1 MKKIHLFLGL
11 LACAL
16 VGACS
21 QDGVDNKVPNTFPA
35 NQAFINVRISD
46 VGSMGTRGTDGGYEY
61 GSADEHAVKTAHFFF
76 YDAAGLFVSEGS
88 AWNGGDASTNTN
100 PVENIEFRSN
110 TVVVLENL
118 EGKGYPNYMVTVLN
132 KPAGFVAPATLDE
145 MEKLLVDGI
154 TTTADGNTY
163 FTMST
168 SSYKR
173 DDNTKYFVT
182 PITEDNFTL
191 EPVDVGNIKN
201 YVEVYVE
208 RLAAKVT
215 LDVDG
220 ALKATEKTVDGK
232 DGVFYPI
239 TSTVAGDDNNENTI
253 ANENLLIQF
262 KGWKLN
268 GTANK
273 SHIVKNINTA
283 WTDDELGFAWN
294 KPADFR
300 SFWGKSFNY
309 GVGTY
314 TYGVNGDTC
323 PLTYVN
329 LNDNLVE
336 VGESTY
342 CAENTNTAA
351 ILNVEGNNPAAITC
365 ILLKAVVCDAEGNA
379 LDLVRYNGVLFEDEQ
394 FLAYV
399 LNIMDT
405 NGNWNVWVKTAE
417 NEYAQLDEAGVELV
431 KEGTG
436 VKVQLKD
443 GQTLYAK
450 ASEGVFN
457 EIADVTSI
465 NDALDALCNGAIG
478 YKGGEMFYNIPI
490 EHLNPIAADATALE
504 EANYG
509 IVRNHHYVIN
519 ITKLDK
525 VGKGIFTP
533 EEEIIP
539 DETDKDTYAIGAKIN
554 ILSWKVVNQ
563 NVEL

>member
-1 MKKIHLFLGL
+1 MV
-11 LACAL
+11 ACAL
-16 VGACS
+16 VGACTN
-21 QDGVDNKVPNTFPA
+21 DGVENNVSNTFPA
-35 NQAFINVRISD
+35 NQAFINVRLSD

-61 GSADEHAVKTAHFFF
+61 GSADEHAVKTAHFYF
-76 YDAAGLFVSEGS
+76 YDNAGLFVSEGS
-88 AWNGGDASTNTN
+88 AWNGGNASTVD
-100 PVENIEFRSN
+100 PAENIEFRSN

-132 KPAGFVAPATLDE
+132 KPAGFTAPQTLDE

-154 TTTADGNTY
+154 TTTADEKTY

-182 PITEDNFTL
+182 PITEENFTL
-191 EPVDVGNIKN
+191 EPVDVGNITN

-215 LDVDG
+215 LGVSSE
-220 ALKATEKTVDGK
+220 LTSKTIEGK

-239 TSTVAGDDNNENTI
+239 TSTVAGDDNDETTI

-262 KGWKLN
+262 RGWKLN

-283 WTDDELGFAWN
+283 WTDQELGFAWN
-294 KPADFR
+294 KAADFR

-314 TYGVNGDTC
+314 TYGVNGDNC

-336 VGESTY
+336 VGKSTY
-342 CAENTNTAA
+342 CAENTNTATV
-351 ILNVEGNNPAAITC
+351 LNTEGNNPAAITS

-394 FLAYV
+394 FLSYV
-399 LNIMDT
+399 LNVMNS
-405 NGNWNVWVKTAE
+405 NGNWNVWVAGE
-417 NEYAQLDEAGVELV
+417 NGAYTQLDEAGVELV
-431 KEGTG
+431 KNGSG
-436 VKVQLKD
+436 VKVQLKA
-443 GQTLYAK
+443 GQTLYSKNA
-450 ASEGVFN
+450 EGQF
-457 EIADVTSI
+457 EAIADVTAI
-465 NDALDALCNGAIG
+465 NDKLGATCTGAIG

-490 EHLNPIAADATALE
+490 EHLNPIEADATTLE

-533 EEEIIP
+533 EEEIVP
-539 DETDKDTYAIGAKIN
+539 DDTDKDTYAIGAKIN

>member
-1 MKKIHLFLGL
+1 MV
-11 LACAL
+11 ACAL
-16 VGACS
+16 VGACTN
-21 QDGVDNKVPNTFPA
+21 DGVENNVSNTFPA
-35 NQAFINVRISD
+35 NQAFINVRLSD

-61 GSADEHAVKTAHFFF
+61 GSADEHAVKTAHFYF
-76 YDAAGLFVSEGS
+76 YDNAGLFVSEGS
-88 AWNGGDASTNTN
+88 AWNGGNASDKN
-100 PVENIEFRSN
+100 PAENIEFRSN

-132 KPAGFVAPATLDE
+132 KPTNFTAPQTLDE

-154 TTTADGNTY
+154 TTTADEKTY

-191 EPVDVGNIKN
+191 EPVDVGNITN

-215 LDVDG
+215 LGVSSE
-220 ALKATEKTVDGK
+220 LTSKTIEGK

-239 TSTVAGDDNNENTI
+239 TSTVAGDDNDETTI

-262 KGWKLN
+262 RGWKLN

-283 WTDDELGFAWN
+283 WTDQELGFAWN
-294 KPADFR
+294 KATDFR

-314 TYGVNGDTC
+314 TYGVNGDNC

-336 VGESTY
+336 VGKSTY
-342 CAENTNTAA
+342 CAENTNTATV
-351 ILNVEGNNPAAITC
+351 LNTEGNNPAAITS

-394 FLAYV
+394 FLSYV
-399 LNIMDT
+399 LNVMNS
-405 NGNWNVWVKTAE
+405 NGNWNVWVAGE
-417 NEYAQLDEAGVELV
+417 NGTYTQLDETGVELV
-431 KEGTG
+431 KNGSG
-436 VKVQLKD
+436 VKVQLKA
-443 GQTLYAK
+443 GQTLYSKVA
-450 ASEGVFN
+450 EGQFEV
-457 EIADVTSI
+457 IADVAAI
-465 NDALDALCNGAIG
+465 NEKLGATCTGAIG

-490 EHLNPIAADATALE
+490 EHLNPIEADATTLE

-533 EEEIIP
+533 EEEIVP
-539 DETDKDTYAIGAKIN
+539 DDTDKDTYAIGAKIN

>member
-1 MKKIHLFLGL
+1 MV
-11 LACAL
+11 ACAL
-16 VGACS
+16 VGACTN
-21 QDGVDNKVPNTFPA
+21 DGVENNVPNTFPA
-35 NQAFINVRISD
+35 NQAFINVRLSD

-61 GSADEHAVKTAHFFF
+61 GSADEHAVKTAHFYF
-76 YDAAGLFVSEGS
+76 YDNAGLFVSEGS
-88 AWNGGDASTNTN
+88 AWNGGNASTVD
-100 PVENIEFRSN
+100 PAENIEFRSN

-132 KPAGFVAPATLDE
+132 KPAGFTAPQTLDE

-154 TTTADGNTY
+154 TTTADEKTY

-182 PITEDNFTL
+182 PITEENFTL
-191 EPVDVGNIKN
+191 EPVDVGNITN

-215 LDVDG
+215 LDVSSE
-220 ALKATEKTVDGK
+220 LTSKTIEGK

-239 TSTVAGDDNNENTI
+239 TSTVAGDDNDETTI

-262 KGWKLN
+262 LGYKLN

-273 SHIVKNINTA
+273 THIVKNINTA
-283 WTDDELGFAWN
+283 WTDEELGFAWN
-294 KPADFR
+294 KAADFR

-314 TYGVNGDTC
+314 TYGVNGDNC

-336 VGESTY
+336 VGKSTY
-342 CAENTNTAA
+342 CAENTNTATV
-351 ILNVEGNNPAAITC
+351 LNTEGNNPAAITS

-394 FLAYV
+394 FLSYV
-399 LNIMDT
+399 LNVMNS
-405 NGNWNVWVKTAE
+405 NGNWNVWVAGEDGKYT
-417 NEYAQLDEAGVELV
+417 QLDEAGVELV
-431 KEGTG
+431 KNGSG
-436 VKVQLKD
+436 VKVQLKA
-443 GQTLYAK
+443 GQTLYSKNA
-450 ASEGVFN
+450 EGQF
-457 EIADVTSI
+457 EAIADVTAI
-465 NDALDALCNGAIG
+465 NDKLGATCTGAIG

-490 EHLNPIAADATALE
+490 EHLNPIEADATTLE

-533 EEEIIP
+533 EEEIVP
-539 DETDKDTYAIGAKIN
+539 DDTDKDTYAIGAKIN

>member
-1 MKKIHLFLGL
+1 MV
-11 LACAL
+11 ACAL
-16 VGACS
+16 VGACTN
-21 QDGVDNKVPNTFPA
+21 DGVENNVPNTFPA
-35 NQAFINVRISD
+35 NQAFINVRLSD

-61 GSADEHAVKTAHFFF
+61 GSADEHAVKTAHFYF
-76 YDAAGLFVSEGS
+76 YDNAGLFVSEGS
-88 AWNGGDASTNTN
+88 AWNGGNASTVD
-100 PVENIEFRSN
+100 PAENIEFRSN

-132 KPAGFVAPATLDE
+132 KPAGFTAPQTLDE

-154 TTTADGNTY
+154 TTTADEKTY

-182 PITEDNFTL
+182 PITEENFTL
-191 EPVDVGNIKN
+191 EPVDVGNITN

-215 LDVDG
+215 LGVSSE
-220 ALKATEKTVDGK
+220 LTSKTIEGK

-239 TSTVAGDDNNENTI
+239 TSTVAGDDNDETTI

-262 KGWKLN
+262 RGWKLN

-283 WTDDELGFAWN
+283 WTDEELGFAWN
-294 KPADFR
+294 KAADFR

-314 TYGVNGDTC
+314 TYGVNGDNC

-336 VGESTY
+336 VGKSTY
-342 CAENTNTAA
+342 CAENTNTATV
-351 ILNVEGNNPAAITC
+351 LNTEGNNPAAITS

-394 FLAYV
+394 FLSYV
-399 LNIMDT
+399 LNVMNS
-405 NGNWNVWVKTAE
+405 NGNWNVWVAGEDGKYT
-417 NEYAQLDEAGVELV
+417 QLDEAGVELV
-431 KEGTG
+431 KNGSG
-436 VKVQLKD
+436 VKVQLKA
-443 GQTLYAK
+443 GQTLYSKNA
-450 ASEGVFN
+450 EGQF
-457 EIADVTSI
+457 EAIADVTAI
-465 NDALDALCNGAIG
+465 NDKLGATCTGAIG

-490 EHLNPIAADATALE
+490 EHLNPIEADATTLE

-533 EEEIIP
+533 EEEIVP
-539 DETDKDTYAIGAKIN
+539 DDTDKDTYAIGAKIN

>member
-1 MKKIHLFLGL
+1 MV
-11 LACAL
+11 ACAL
-16 VGACS
+16 VGACTN
-21 QDGVDNKVPNTFPA
+21 DGVENNVSNTFPA
-35 NQAFINVRISD
+35 NQAFINVRLSD

-61 GSADEHAVKTAHFFF
+61 GSADEHAVKTAHFYF
-76 YDAAGLFVSEGS
+76 YDNAGLFVSEGS
-88 AWNGGDASTNTN
+88 AWNGGNASTVD
-100 PVENIEFRSN
+100 PAENIEFRSN

-132 KPAGFVAPATLDE
+132 KPAGFTAPQTLDE

-154 TTTADGNTY
+154 TTTADEKTY

-182 PITEDNFTL
+182 PITEENFTL
-191 EPVDVGNIKN
+191 EPVDVGNITN

-215 LDVDG
+215 LDVSSE
-220 ALKATEKTVDGK
+220 LTSKTIEGK
-232 DGVFYPI
+232 EGVFYPI
-239 TSTVAGDDNNENTI
+239 TSTVAGDDNDETTI

-262 KGWKLN
+262 LGYKLN

-273 SHIVKNINTA
+273 THIVKNINTA
-283 WTDDELGFAWN
+283 WTDEELGFAWN
-294 KPADFR
+294 KAADFR

-314 TYGVNGDTC
+314 TYGVNGDNC

-336 VGESTY
+336 VGKSTY
-342 CAENTNTAA
+342 CAENTNTATV
-351 ILNVEGNNPAAITC
+351 LNTEGNNPAAITS

-394 FLAYV
+394 FLSYV
-399 LNIMDT
+399 LNVMNS
-405 NGNWNVWVKTAE
+405 NGNWNVWVAGEDGKYT
-417 NEYAQLDEAGVELV
+417 QLDEAGVELV
-431 KEGTG
+431 KNGSG
-436 VKVQLKD
+436 VKVQLKA
-443 GQTLYAK
+443 GQTLYSKNA
-450 ASEGVFN
+450 EGQF
-457 EIADVTSI
+457 EAIADVTAI
-465 NDALDALCNGAIG
+465 NDKLGATCTGAIG

-490 EHLNPIAADATALE
+490 EHLNPIEADATTLE

-533 EEEIIP
+533 EEEIVP
-539 DETDKDTYAIGAKIN
+539 DDTDKDTYAIGAKIN

>member
-1 MKKIHLFLGL
+1 MKKLNLFLGL
-11 LACAL
+11 VACAL
-16 VGACS
+16 VGACTN
-21 QDGVDNKVPNTFPA
+21 DGVENNVSNTFPA
-35 NQAFINVRISD
+35 NQAFINVRLSD

-61 GSADEHAVKTAHFFF
+61 GSADEHAVKTAHFYF
-76 YDAAGLFVSEGS
+76 YDNAGLFVSEGS
-88 AWNGGDASTNTN
+88 AWNGGNASDKN
-100 PVENIEFRSN
+100 PAENIEFRSN

-132 KPAGFVAPATLDE
+132 KPANFTAPQTLDE

-154 TTTADGNTY
+154 TTTADEKTY

-191 EPVDVGNIKN
+191 EPVDVGNITN

-215 LDVDG
+215 LGVSSE
-220 ALKATEKTVDGK
+220 LTSKTIEGK

-239 TSTVAGDDNNENTI
+239 TSTVAGDDNDETTI

-262 KGWKLN
+262 RGWKLN

-283 WTDDELGFAWN
+283 WTDQELGFAWN
-294 KPADFR
+294 KAADFR

-314 TYGVNGDTC
+314 TYGVNGDNC

-336 VGESTY
+336 VGKSTY
-342 CAENTNTAA
+342 CAENTNTATV
-351 ILNVEGNNPAAITC
+351 LNTEGNNPAAITS

-394 FLAYV
+394 FLSYV
-399 LNIMDT
+399 LNVMNS
-405 NGNWNVWVKTAE
+405 NGNWNVWVAGE
-417 NEYAQLDEAGVELV
+417 NGTYTQLDETGVELV
-431 KEGTG
+431 KNGSG
-436 VKVQLKD
+436 VKVQLKA
-443 GQTLYAK
+443 GQTLYTKVA
-450 ASEGVFN
+450 EGQF
-457 EIADVTSI
+457 ETIADVTAI
-465 NDALDALCNGAIG
+465 NDKLGATCTGAIG

-490 EHLNPIAADATALE
+490 EHLNPIEADATTLE

-533 EEEIIP
+533 EEEIVP
-539 DETDKDTYAIGAKIN
+539 DDTDKDTYAIGAKIN

>member
-1 MKKIHLFLGL
+1 MV
-11 LACAL
+11 ACAL
-16 VGACS
+16 VGACTN
-21 QDGVDNKVPNTFPA
+21 DGVENNVPNTFPA
-35 NQAFINVRISD
+35 NQAFINVRLSD

-61 GSADEHAVKTAHFFF
+61 GSADEHAVKTAHFYF
-76 YDAAGLFVSEGS
+76 YDNAGLFVSEGS
-88 AWNGGDASTNTN
+88 AWNGGNASTVD
-100 PVENIEFRSN
+100 PAENIEFRSN

-132 KPAGFVAPATLDE
+132 KPAGFTAPQTLDE

-154 TTTADGNTY
+154 TTTADEKTY

-182 PITEDNFTL
+182 PITEENFTL
-191 EPVDVGNIKN
+191 EPVDVGNITN

-215 LDVDG
+215 LGVSSE
-220 ALKATEKTVDGK
+220 LTSKTIEGK

-239 TSTVAGDDNNENTI
+239 TSTVAGDDNDETTI

-262 KGWKLN
+262 RGWKLN

-283 WTDDELGFAWN
+283 WTDQELGFAWN
-294 KPADFR
+294 KAADFR

-314 TYGVNGDTC
+314 TYGVNGDNC

-336 VGESTY
+336 VGKSTY
-342 CAENTNTAA
+342 CAENTNTATV
-351 ILNVEGNNPAAITC
+351 LNTEGNNPAAITS

-394 FLAYV
+394 FLSYV
-399 LNIMDT
+399 LNVMNS
-405 NGNWNVWVKTAE
+405 NGNWNVWVAGEDGKYT
-417 NEYAQLDEAGVELV
+417 QLDEAGVELV
-431 KEGTG
+431 KNGSG
-436 VKVQLKD
+436 VKVQLKA
-443 GQTLYAK
+443 GQTLYSKNA
-450 ASEGVFN
+450 EGQF
-457 EIADVTSI
+457 EAIADVTAI
-465 NDALDALCNGAIG
+465 NEKLGATCTGAIG

-490 EHLNPIAADATALE
+490 EHLNPIEADATTLE

-533 EEEIIP
+533 EEEIVP
-539 DETDKDTYAIGAKIN
+539 DDTDKDTYAIGAKIN

>member
-1 MKKIHLFLGL
+1 MV
-11 LACAL
+11 ACAL
-16 VGACS
+16 VGACTN
-21 QDGVDNKVPNTFPA
+21 DGVENNVSNTFPA
-35 NQAFINVRISD
+35 NQAFINVRLSD

-61 GSADEHAVKTAHFFF
+61 GSADEHAVKTAHFYF
-76 YDAAGLFVSEGS
+76 YDNAGLFVSEGS
-88 AWNGGDASTNTN
+88 AWNGGNASDKN
-100 PVENIEFRSN
+100 PAENIEFRSN

-132 KPAGFVAPATLDE
+132 KPANFTAPQTLDE

-154 TTTADGNTY
+154 TTTADEKTY

-173 DDNTKYFVT
+173 DDSTKYFVT

-191 EPVDVGNIKN
+191 EPVDVGNITN

-215 LDVDG
+215 LGVDS
-220 ALKATEKTVDGK
+220 ALTSTTIAGK

-239 TSTVAGDDNNENTI
+239 TSTVAGDDNDETTI

-262 KGWKLN
+262 LGWKLN

-283 WTDDELGFAWN
+283 WTDEELGFAWN
-294 KPADFR
+294 KAADFR

-314 TYGVNGDTC
+314 TYGVNGDNC

-336 VGESTY
+336 VGKSTY
-342 CAENTNTAA
+342 CAENTNTATV
-351 ILNVEGNNPAAITC
+351 LNTEGNNPAAITS

-394 FLAYV
+394 FLSYV
-399 LNIMDT
+399 LNVMNS
-405 NGNWNVWVKTAE
+405 NGNWNVWVAGE
-417 NEYAQLDEAGVELV
+417 NGTYTQLDETGVELV
-431 KEGTG
+431 KNGSG
-436 VKVQLKD
+436 VKVQLKA
-443 GQTLYAK
+443 GQTLYTKVA
-450 ASEGVFN
+450 EGQF
-457 EIADVTSI
+457 ETIADVTAI
-465 NDALDALCNGAIG
+465 NDKLGATCAGAIG

-490 EHLNPIAADATALE
+490 EHLNPIEADATTLE

-533 EEEIIP
+533 EEEIVP
-539 DETDKDTYAIGAKIN
+539 DDTDKDTYAIGAKIN

>member
-1 MKKIHLFLGL
+1 MV
-11 LACAL
+11 ACAL
-16 VGACS
+16 VGACTN
-21 QDGVDNKVPNTFPA
+21 DGVENNVSNTFPA
-35 NQAFINVRISD
+35 NQAFINVRLSD

-61 GSADEHAVKTAHFFF
+61 GSADEHAVKTAHFYF
-76 YDAAGLFVSEGS
+76 YDNAGLFVSEGS
-88 AWNGGDASTNTN
+88 AWNGGNASDKN
-100 PVENIEFRSN
+100 PAENIEFRSN

-132 KPAGFVAPATLDE
+132 KPANFTAPQTLDE

-154 TTTADGNTY
+154 TTTADEKTY

-173 DDNTKYFVT
+173 DDDTKYFVT

-191 EPVDVGNIKN
+191 EPVDVGNITN

-215 LDVDG
+215 LGVSSE
-220 ALKATEKTVDGK
+220 LTSTTIEGK

-239 TSTVAGDDNNENTI
+239 TSTVAGDDNDETTI

-262 KGWKLN
+262 RGWKLN

-283 WTDDELGFAWN
+283 WTDQELGFTWN
-294 KPADFR
+294 KAADFR

-314 TYGVNGDTC
+314 TYGVNGDNC

-336 VGESTY
+336 VGKSTY
-342 CAENTNTAA
+342 CAENTNTADV
-351 ILNVEGNNPAAITC
+351 LNTEGNNPAAITS

-394 FLAYV
+394 FLSYV
-399 LNIMDT
+399 LNVMNS
-405 NGNWNVWVKTAE
+405 NGNWNVWVAGE
-417 NEYAQLDEAGVELV
+417 NGTYTQLDETGVELV
-431 KEGTG
+431 KDGSG
-436 VKVQLKD
+436 VKVQLKA
-443 GQTLYAK
+443 GQTLYSKVA
-450 ASEGVFN
+450 EGQF
-457 EIADVTSI
+457 ETIADVTAI
-465 NDALDALCNGAIG
+465 NDKLGATCTGAIG

-490 EHLNPIAADATALE
+490 EHLNPIEADATTLE

-533 EEEIIP
+533 EEEIVP
-539 DETDKDTYAIGAKIN
+539 DDTDKDTYAIGAKIN

>member
-1 MKKIHLFLGL
+1 MKKLNLFLGL
-11 LACAL
+11 VACAL
-16 VGACS
+16 VGACTN
-21 QDGVDNKVPNTFPA
+21 DGVENNVSNTFPA
-35 NQAFINVRISD
+35 NQAFINVRLSD

-61 GSADEHAVKTAHFFF
+61 GSADEHAVKTAHFYF
-76 YDAAGLFVSEGS
+76 YDNAGLFVSEGS
-88 AWNGGDASTNTN
+88 AWNGGTASDKN
-100 PVENIEFRSN
+100 PAENIEFRSN

-132 KPAGFVAPATLDE
+132 KPANFTAPQTLDE

-154 TTTADGNTY
+154 TTTADEKTY

-173 DDNTKYFVT
+173 DDDTKYFVT

-191 EPVDVGNIKN
+191 EPVDVGNITN

-215 LDVDG
+215 LGVSSE
-220 ALKATEKTVDGK
+220 LTSKTIAGK

-239 TSTVAGDDNNENTI
+239 TSTVAGDDNDEVTI

-262 KGWKLN
+262 LGWKLN

-283 WTDDELGFAWN
+283 WTDEELGFAWN
-294 KPADFR
+294 KAADFR

-314 TYGVNGDTC
+314 TYGVNGDNC

-336 VGESTY
+336 VGKSTY
-342 CAENTNTAA
+342 CAENTNTATV
-351 ILNVEGNNPAAITC
+351 LNTEGNNPAAITS

-394 FLAYV
+394 FLSYV
-399 LNIMDT
+399 LNVMNS
-405 NGNWNVWVKTAE
+405 NGNWNVWVAGE
-417 NEYAQLDEAGVELV
+417 NGTYTQLDEAGVELV
-431 KEGTG
+431 KNGSG
-436 VKVQLKD
+436 VKVQLKA
-443 GQTLYAK
+443 GQTLYTKVA
-450 ASEGVFN
+450 EGQF
-457 EIADVTSI
+457 ETIADVTAI
-465 NDALDALCNGAIG
+465 NEKLGATCTGAIG

-490 EHLNPIAADATALE
+490 EHLNPIEADATTLE

-533 EEEIIP
+533 EEEIVP
-539 DETDKDTYAIGAKIN
+539 DDTDKDTYAIGAKIN

>member
-1 MKKIHLFLGL
+1 MV
-11 LACAL
+11 ACAL
-16 VGACS
+16 VGACTN
-21 QDGVDNKVPNTFPA
+21 DGVENNVSNTFPA
-35 NQAFINVRISD
+35 NQAFINVRLSD
-46 VGSMGTRGTDGGYEY
+46 VGSMGTRGTVGGYEY
-61 GSADEHAVKTAHFFF
+61 GSADEHAVKTAHFYF
-76 YDAAGLFVSEGS
+76 YDNAGLFVSEGS
-88 AWNGGDASTNTN
+88 AWNGGNASDKN
-100 PVENIEFRSN
+100 PAENIEFRSN

-132 KPAGFVAPATLDE
+132 KPANFTAPQTLDE

-154 TTTADGNTY
+154 TTTADEKTY

-191 EPVDVGNIKN
+191 EPVDVGNITN

-215 LDVDG
+215 LGVSSE
-220 ALKATEKTVDGK
+220 LTSKTIEGK

-239 TSTVAGDDNNENTI
+239 TSTVAGDNNDETTI

-262 KGWKLN
+262 RGWKLN

-283 WTDDELGFAWN
+283 WTDQELDFAWN
-294 KPADFR
+294 KAADFR

-314 TYGVNGDTC
+314 TYGVNGDNC

-336 VGESTY
+336 VGKSTY
-342 CAENTNTAA
+342 CAENTNTADV
-351 ILNVEGNNPAAITC
+351 LNTEGNNPAAITS

-394 FLAYV
+394 FLSYV
-399 LNIMDT
+399 LNVMNS
-405 NGNWNVWVKTAE
+405 NGNWNVWVAGE
-417 NEYAQLDEAGVELV
+417 NGTYTQLDETGVELV
-431 KEGTG
+431 KNGSG
-436 VKVQLKD
+436 VKVQLKA

-450 ASEGVFN
+450 VADGQFEA
-457 EIADVTSI
+457 IADVTAI
-465 NDALDALCNGAIG
+465 NEKLGATCTGAIG

-490 EHLNPIAADATALE
+490 EHLNPIEADATALE

-533 EEEIIP
+533 EEEIVP
-539 DETDKDTYAIGAKIN
+539 DDTDKDTYAIGAKIN

>member
-1 MKKIHLFLGL
+1 MV
-11 LACAL
+11 ACAL
-16 VGACS
+16 VGACTN
-21 QDGVDNKVPNTFPA
+21 DGVENNVPNTFPA
-35 NQAFINVRISD
+35 NQAFINVRLSD

-61 GSADEHAVKTAHFFF
+61 GSADEHAVKTAHFYF
-76 YDAAGLFVSEGS
+76 YDNAGLFVSEGS
-88 AWNGGDASTNTN
+88 AWNGGNASTVD
-100 PVENIEFRSN
+100 PAENIEFRSN

-132 KPAGFVAPATLDE
+132 KPAGFTAPQTLDE

-154 TTTADGNTY
+154 TTTADEKTY

-182 PITEDNFTL
+182 PITEENFTL
-191 EPVDVGNIKN
+191 EPVDVGNITN

-215 LDVDG
+215 LDVSSE
-220 ALKATEKTVDGK
+220 LTSKTIEGK
-232 DGVFYPI
+232 EGVFYPI
-239 TSTVAGDDNNENTI
+239 TSTVAGDDNDETTI

-262 KGWKLN
+262 LGYKLN

-273 SHIVKNINTA
+273 THIVKNINTA
-283 WTDDELGFAWN
+283 WTDEELGFAWN
-294 KPADFR
+294 KAADFR

-314 TYGVNGDTC
+314 TYGVNGDNC

-336 VGESTY
+336 VGKSTY
-342 CAENTNTAA
+342 CAENTNTATV
-351 ILNVEGNNPAAITC
+351 LNTEGNNPAAITS

-394 FLAYV
+394 FLSYV
-399 LNIMDT
+399 LNVMNS
-405 NGNWNVWVKTAE
+405 NGNWNVWVAGE
-417 NEYAQLDEAGVELV
+417 NGAYTQLDEAGVELV
-431 KEGTG
+431 KNGSG
-436 VKVQLKD
+436 VKVQLKA
-443 GQTLYAK
+443 GQTLYSKNA
-450 ASEGVFN
+450 EGQF
-457 EIADVTSI
+457 EAIADVTAI
-465 NDALDALCNGAIG
+465 NDKLGATCTGAIG

-490 EHLNPIAADATALE
+490 EHLNPIEADATTLE

-533 EEEIIP
+533 EEEIVP
-539 DETDKDTYAIGAKIN
+539 DDTDKDTYAIGAKIN

>member
-1 MKKIHLFLGL
+1 MV
-11 LACAL
+11 ACAL
-16 VGACS
+16 VGACTN
-21 QDGVDNKVPNTFPA
+21 DGVENNVSNTFPA
-35 NQAFINVRISD
+35 NQAFINVRLSD

-61 GSADEHAVKTAHFFF
+61 GSADEHAVKTAHFYF
-76 YDAAGLFVSEGS
+76 YDNAGLFVSEGS
-88 AWNGGDASTNTN
+88 AWNGGNASDKN
-100 PVENIEFRSN
+100 PAENIEFRSN

-132 KPAGFVAPATLDE
+132 KPANFTAPQTLDE

-154 TTTADGNTY
+154 TTTADEKTY

-191 EPVDVGNIKN
+191 EPVDVGNITN

-215 LDVDG
+215 LGVSSE
-220 ALKATEKTVDGK
+220 LTSKTIEGK

-239 TSTVAGDDNNENTI
+239 TSTVAGDDNDETTI

-262 KGWKLN
+262 RGWKLN

-283 WTDDELGFAWN
+283 WTDEELGFAWN
-294 KPADFR
+294 KAADFR

-314 TYGVNGDTC
+314 TYGVNGDNC

-336 VGESTY
+336 VGKSTY
-342 CAENTNTAA
+342 CAENTNTADV
-351 ILNVEGNNPAAITC
+351 LNTEGNNPAAITS

-394 FLAYV
+394 FLSYV
-399 LNIMDT
+399 LNVMNS
-405 NGNWNVWVKTAE
+405 NGNWNVWVAGE
-417 NEYAQLDEAGVELV
+417 NGTYTQLDETGVELV
-431 KEGTG
+431 KNGSG
-436 VKVQLKD
+436 VKVQLKA
-443 GQTLYAK
+443 GQTLYTKVA
-450 ASEGVFN
+450 EGQF
-457 EIADVTSI
+457 ETIADVTTI
-465 NDALDALCNGAIG
+465 NEKLGATCAGAIG

-490 EHLNPIAADATALE
+490 EHLNPIEADATTLE

-533 EEEIIP
+533 EEEIVP
-539 DETDKDTYAIGAKIN
+539 DDTDKDTYAIGAKIN

>member
-1 MKKIHLFLGL
+1 MV
-11 LACAL
+11 ACAL
-16 VGACS
+16 VGACTN
-21 QDGVDNKVPNTFPA
+21 DGVENNVPNTFPA
-35 NQAFINVRISD
+35 NQAFINVRLSD

-61 GSADEHAVKTAHFFF
+61 GSADEHAVKTAHFYF
-76 YDAAGLFVSEGS
+76 YDNAGLFVSEGS
-88 AWNGGDASTNTN
+88 AWNGGNASTVD
-100 PVENIEFRSN
+100 PAENIEFRSN

-132 KPAGFVAPATLDE
+132 KPAGFTAPQTLDE

-154 TTTADGNTY
+154 TTTADEKTY

-182 PITEDNFTL
+182 PITEENFTL
-191 EPVDVGNIKN
+191 EPVDVGNITN

-215 LDVDG
+215 LGVSSE
-220 ALKATEKTVDGK
+220 LTSKTIEGK

-239 TSTVAGDDNNENTI
+239 TSTVAGDDNDETTI

-262 KGWKLN
+262 RGWKLN

-283 WTDDELGFAWN
+283 WTDQELGFAWN
-294 KPADFR
+294 KAADFR

-314 TYGVNGDTC
+314 TYGVNGDNC

-336 VGESTY
+336 VGKSTY
-342 CAENTNTAA
+342 CAENTNTATV
-351 ILNVEGNNPAAITC
+351 LNTEGNNPAAITS

-394 FLAYV
+394 FLSYV
-399 LNIMDT
+399 LNVMNS
-405 NGNWNVWVKTAE
+405 NGNWNVWVAGE
-417 NEYAQLDEAGVELV
+417 NGAYTQLDEAGVELV
-431 KEGTG
+431 KNGSG
-436 VKVQLKD
+436 VKVQLKA
-443 GQTLYAK
+443 GQTLYSKNA
-450 ASEGVFN
+450 EGQF
-457 EIADVTSI
+457 EAIADVTAI
-465 NDALDALCNGAIG
+465 NEKLGATCTGAIG

-490 EHLNPIAADATALE
+490 EHLNPIEADATTLE

-533 EEEIIP
+533 EEEIVP
-539 DETDKDTYAIGAKIN
+539 DDTDKDTYAIGAKIN

>member
-1 MKKIHLFLGL
+1 MV
-11 LACAL
+11 ACAL
-16 VGACS
+16 VGACTN
-21 QDGVDNKVPNTFPA
+21 DGVENNVPNTFPA
-35 NQAFINVRISD
+35 NQAFINVRLSD

-61 GSADEHAVKTAHFFF
+61 GSADEHAVKTAHFYF
-76 YDAAGLFVSEGS
+76 YDNAGLFVSEGS
-88 AWNGGDASTNTN
+88 AWNGGNASTVD
-100 PVENIEFRSN
+100 PAENIEFRSN

-132 KPAGFVAPATLDE
+132 KPAGFTAPQTLDE

-154 TTTADGNTY
+154 TTTADEKTY

-182 PITEDNFTL
+182 PITEENFTL
-191 EPVDVGNIKN
+191 EPVDVGNITN

-215 LDVDG
+215 LGVSSE
-220 ALKATEKTVDGK
+220 LTSKTIEGK

-239 TSTVAGDDNNENTI
+239 TSTVAGDDNDETTI

-262 KGWKLN
+262 RGWKLN

-283 WTDDELGFAWN
+283 WTDQELGFAWN
-294 KPADFR
+294 KAADFR

-314 TYGVNGDTC
+314 TYGVNGDNC

-336 VGESTY
+336 VGKSTY
-342 CAENTNTAA
+342 CAENTNTATV
-351 ILNVEGNNPAAITC
+351 LNTEGNNPAAITS

-394 FLAYV
+394 FLSYV
-399 LNIMDT
+399 LNVMNS
-405 NGNWNVWVKTAE
+405 NGNWNVWVAGEDGKYT
-417 NEYAQLDEAGVELV
+417 QLDEAGVELV
-431 KEGTG
+431 KNGSG
-436 VKVQLKD
+436 VKVQLKA
-443 GQTLYAK
+443 GQTLYSKNA
-450 ASEGVFN
+450 EGQF
-457 EIADVTSI
+457 EAIADVTAI
-465 NDALDALCNGAIG
+465 NDKLGATCTGAIG

-490 EHLNPIAADATALE
+490 EHLNPIEADATTLE

-533 EEEIIP
+533 EEEIVP
-539 DETDKDTYAIGAKIN
+539 DDTDKDTYAIGAKIN